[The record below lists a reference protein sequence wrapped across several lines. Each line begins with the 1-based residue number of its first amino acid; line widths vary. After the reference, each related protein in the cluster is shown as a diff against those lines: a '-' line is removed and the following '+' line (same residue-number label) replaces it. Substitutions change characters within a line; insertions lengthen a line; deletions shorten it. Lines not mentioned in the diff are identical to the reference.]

1 MSDAAMPE
9 TGTARFPKRARKS
22 VEKFEPDILM
32 NFQKTEKSRSKAKDK
47 ARKQVERTDIKEEK
61 SANSA
66 EDNSSNSAGNSSK
79 Q

>member
-22 VEKFEPDILM
+22 VEKFEPDIFM
-32 NFQKTEKSRSKAKDK
+32 NFQKTEKSRSKAKNK
-47 ARKQVERTDIKEEK
+47 ARKQAERTDIKEEK

-79 Q
+79 K